1 MKDTYSCIIVKIII
15 NREEKMLR
23 SVYNIAFK
31 GSRVWSLSPQLF
43 DRVSH
48 GELIQ
53 PWGIWPKQW
62 VNPPMSSFLCGL
74 IRRLS
79 EEWESRSHS
88 EELHWALYPWECILS
103 QASLYLSPTSWL
115 LINILLIHVSGCSA
129 SPVTEMMDEADHK
142 L

>member
-23 SVYNIAFK
+23 SVYNITFK

-103 QASLYLSPTSWL
+103 QASLYLSPYFLVAHQHFAHPCVRMLCLTSHRNDGW
-115 LINILLIHVSGCSA
+115 SW
-129 SPVTEMMDEADHK
+129 P
-142 L
+142 